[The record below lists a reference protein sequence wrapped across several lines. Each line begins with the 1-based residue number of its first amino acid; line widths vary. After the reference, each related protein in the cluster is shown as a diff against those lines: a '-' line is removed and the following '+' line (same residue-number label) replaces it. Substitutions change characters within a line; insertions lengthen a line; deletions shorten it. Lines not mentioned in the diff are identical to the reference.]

1 MPLLRINV
9 CGTQIVDP
17 DVLLG
22 TLRRTLAGL
31 PADSP
36 IIFLTHGYKFSPSYA
51 HRSPHRH
58 ILSLSRQTSDAK
70 MVSWPRK
77 LGVGAET
84 GGPEPLC
91 IALGWEARGTFWH
104 AYRNARNAGRAMAG
118 LIKLLRRLRPGR
130 PVDVLAHSLGARV
143 TLSALPLLAPG
154 DIGRAILL
162 APAELQS
169 RAMRCLNTPAGRRA
183 EFLSVTS
190 GENLIFDKLLEWS
203 VGPHLFGDRAMGKIA
218 GGARS
223 GHDNW
228 TTLRIDDAATLAS
241 LRQFG
246 YPTAPPDRRICHWS
260 VYRRKGL
267 FPLYRDLFQRDVH
280 LNSLTAALPV
290 PIPAHRPIWPTWFSR
305 PLAVL
310 KSTRSQI

>member
-203 VGPHLFGDRAMGKIA
+203 VGPHLFGDRAMATGQHCGSMMPRPWPACGSLGIQSLRLTA
-218 GGARS
+218 GSVIGASIGAR
-223 GHDNW
+223 DCFRC
-228 TTLRIDDAATLAS
+228 TV
-241 LRQFG
+241 
-246 YPTAPPDRRICHWS
+246 ICFS
-260 VYRRKGL
+260 VTYI
-267 FPLYRDLFQRDVH
+267 
-280 LNSLTAALPV
+280 STALPLHCLCQFLRTGRFG
-290 PIPAHRPIWPTWFSR
+290 PRGFRAPWRF
-305 PLAVL
+305 
-310 KSTRSQI
+310 